1 MSDKRKNAWSSAS
14 QIIPALVPFYRE
26 GTVRLAQES
35 SAPNNWFRLNDIRSC
50 EPRALTRED
59 IGQRHPYGRLERQL
73 ELYDGLVEAG
83 FARRSAGKRLDGDHY
98 RLTGRG
104 RELIEGF
111 FQIAQT
117 GIARAEALPAGE
129 MAQLSDLLG
138 RLVQASLESPA
149 TASKSVLKSSRWTDP
164 GPGAEAIVLLDQ
176 YTTDLQRYH
185 EDAHI
190 AAWRSYG
197 VSGPEWEAFTLLRR
211 DEAATPNEI
220 HEQRPNRGYT
230 EEDYAAALQAL
241 AGRGWLV
248 QDEGRYRVTA
258 AGARIREEAESETER
273 LFFESWSVLNEDELG
288 RLGELAGRAV
298 EALTVAGQPE
308 YWSQARALSGAIYQV
323 TRDVVEPL
331 FEAEFDKPAA
341 YFMTSLAVGSAPQPL
356 TVEAYGKRFPYA
368 NPVRTANLL
377 AETADAGYLQAAG
390 SNGSNGSG
398 DSAAGM
404 DPAGMN
410 ASGMHAAFT
419 VAEKGHEALERL
431 TAPFYSYLDEIE
443 VLSAGELEAL
453 AGLLER
459 LVEAS
464 LEAGEPAGKWG
475 IVNSHNGH
483 PEGRFGPLA
492 LIDQYLDDLNAFRD
506 DAHIAAWQPTGLDGR
521 SWETFSFVWAGES
534 NTAEA
539 LAERLPNRGY
549 APADYDASLTKLAGR
564 GWIEEASGGYRV
576 TEEGEALRRE
586 AETATNRLFFA
597 PWSTLENAERLRLL
611 NLLIRLKLSLQD
623 LAEVGS

>member
-117 GIARAEALPAGE
+117 GIARAEALPVGE

-176 YTTDLQRYH
+176 YTTDLQRYR

-190 AAWRSYG
+190 GAWRSFG
-197 VSGPEWEAFTLLRR
+197 VSGHEWEAFSLIAG
-211 DEAATPNEI
+211 DEAGTSAEI
-220 HEQRPNRGYT
+220 LERRPNRGYS
-230 EEDYAAALQAL
+230 EEDYAAALEGM
-241 AGRGWLV
+241 AGRGWLAPDDAGL
-248 QDEGRYRVTA
+248 QGRYLLTAEGR
-258 AGARIREEAESETER
+258 RIHEEAEAETDR
-273 LFFESWSVLNEDELG
+273 IFFESWSALGEEELG
-288 RLGELAGRAV
+288 RLGDLVRRAN
-298 EALTVAGQPE
+298 EGLTAAGQPE
-308 YWSQARALSGAIYQV
+308 YWSQATALSGAIYEA
-323 TRDVVEPL
+323 TRDVVNPL

-341 YFMTSLAVGSAPQPL
+341 FQLTSLALGSAPEPL
-356 TVEAYGKRFPYA
+356 TVEDYGKRFPYA
-368 NPVRTANLL
+368 NPARVSGLL
-377 AETADAGYLQAAG
+377 AETANAGYLQANG
-390 SNGSNGSG
+390 SNGSNGRQ
-398 DSAAGM
+398 
-404 DPAGMN
+404 
-410 ASGMHAAFT
+410 AFT
-419 VAEKGHEALERL
+419 VAEKGREAFGRL
-431 TAPFYSYLDEIE
+431 TAPFYSYLDEVD
-443 VLSAGELEAL
+443 VLSPDELEAL
-453 AGLLER
+453 AGLLQR
-459 LVEAS
+459 IVEAS

-475 IVNSHNGH
+475 IANSHKGH
-483 PEGRFGPLA
+483 PEGGFGPLA

-506 DAHIAAWQPTGLDGR
+506 DAHIAAWKPYGLDGR
-521 SWETFSFVWAGES
+521 TWETFSFVWSGES

-549 APADYDASLTKLAGR
+549 AADDYAASLTELVGR
-564 GWIEEASGGYRV
+564 GWIEEAAGGYRV
-576 TEEGEALRRE
+576 TETGEALRQE
-586 AETATNRLFFA
+586 AEATTNRLFFE
-597 PWSTLENAERLRLL
+597 PWSALEDAERMRLL

-623 LAEVGS
+623 LVEAEP